1 MKETINKINE
11 LNTKRNQLM
20 EQLAGEFKLG
30 LKQIFE
36 EHPNVKHIQMA
47 LNNHE
52 FNDGDT
58 TYFDVYYDDMEIFDT
73 NDELID
79 RDTDAAIYEKF
90 ITLFETANVG
100 SFYEDVYG
108 DEYGDLVIKRNNV
121 LKG

>member
-108 DEYGDLVIKRNNV
+108 DEYGDLVINRNKI